1 MIKRFLSILTTVVLL
16 IACSESNLVEKID
29 STLSS
34 NEINFSVLQVEAS
47 RAVETT
53 TSSLCKNGNTIS
65 VTAIQHEGK
74 WSGGTMQ
81 KPSIL
86 MNNVDVVYNSGVW
99 SYSPK
104 AYWPA
109 YSNEYVSFF
118 SYYPATD
125 DGYNG
130 LNKGVNISQDGEMEF
145 FLQRLGSNPID
156 QDVIYAI
163 ESNKSNSNNGNTI
176 SFNYKHLLSKLNFKI
191 SMSCDDQTSNVKITS
206 IGLKNIKRAATYQD
220 YEGFVFMISEMQ
232 SDIDTDNVL
241 LLSDSEI
248 VISNGEIVTLESQL
262 MLPQGLDYYS
272 CAGNTPQ
279 IVLDYVIISTD
290 GTETSESI
298 TYSLED
304 TFGAWEGGY
313 SYNYK
318 LNMNIVNST
327 ISIDGTVGDFEDGG
341 SAELNPDSPEDGEL
355 EIYEF
360 SISPAATVVEIPASG
375 GQYGATIISATGYKL
390 LHYRYSEWGLYQI
403 YEEWDELAYSYTDD
417 GKGHITVTFAPNSQ
431 TVLNEY
437 MFAVPMHV
445 YEQYDFIDELIIDY
459 GDGWE
464 ADISAAAEQYLVA
477 VFVQNMESTPPLGP
491 SINFEPDFVYTAEL
505 EHNSTWM
512 TCSWEMAFED
522 ELTILAALGLDG
534 DYNREGAMA
543 DAVAE
548 GAVIIKGFN
557 ADGTLTENVVNDH
570 TGNTGYW
577 FAEDGTVST
586 YGKATMVAEINSYY
600 TGGTM
605 CIMYDLTEAGK
616 TYPGYYVYT
625 ANGKQVIVKLECVVT
640 TPPAAPEF
648 EVVGEYEFTLD
659 VTYND
664 RYDNVGNGFS
674 IEEIMPDIEES
685 IGGTPD
691 VFQMSLAD
699 GTFQEW
705 YMTDGW
711 FGENG
716 AAYWGRGA
724 LFVMKPMAD
733 GTFDSCCCKPDE
745 SAGTTA
751 YCVFRYANAATL
763 KAVDVK
769 ITVNISE

>member
-74 WSGGTMQ
+74 WSGSTMQ
-81 KPSIL
+81 NSSML

-130 LNKGVNISQDGEMEF
+130 LNKSVNISQDGEMEF

-191 SMSCDDQTSNVKITS
+191 SMLCDDQTSNVKITS
-206 IGLKNIKRAATYQD
+206 IGLKNIKRAAIYQD

-241 LLSDSEI
+241 LLSDSDI

-279 IVLDYVIISTD
+279 IVLDYIVISTD

-341 SAELNPDSPEDGEL
+341 SAELNPENPEQTPVERGYVIPEGAMTYTVEVDAEGFVDVSFEHNIADLIAGCAPDAKIQMAYLDEDGVMAWQDWL
-355 EIYEF
+355 VTDGWFGATGATYWGADDCMACIKPWTDGSFSYIGAFPGWEIGSE
-360 SISPAATVVEIPASG
+360 ATVIFNYGNDVIVAITAKIVEPEPAP
-375 GQYGATIISATGYKL
+375 
-390 LHYRYSEWGLYQI
+390 E
-403 YEEWDELAYSYTDD
+403 
-417 GKGHITVTFAPNSQ
+417 FQ
-431 TVLNEY
+431 T
-437 MFAVPMHV
+437 P
-445 YEQYDFIDELIIDY
+445 
-459 GDGWE
+459 E
-464 ADISAAAEQYLVA
+464 ADY
-477 VFVQNMESTPPLGP
+477 
-491 SINFEPDFVYTAEL
+491 VYSAEL

-557 ADGTLTENVVNDH
+557 ADGTLTQNVVNDH
-570 TGNTGYW
+570 TGNSGYW

-605 CIMYDLTEAGK
+605 CIKSDLTEAGK

-625 ANGKQVIVKLECVVT
+625 ANGKQVIIKLECVVT
-640 TPPAAPEF
+640 TPPPAPEF

-659 VTYND
+659 VTYDAN
-664 RYDNVGNGFS
+664 YANVANGFN
-674 IEEIMPDIEES
+674 IQTEMADIQDM

-716 AAYWGRGA
+716 AEYWGRGA
-724 LFVMKPMAD
+724 LFDMKPMAD
-733 GTFDSCCCKPDE
+733 GTFDSCCCMPDA

-751 YCVFRYANAATL
+751 YCVFRYANSATL